1 MLKRKRA
8 ADEAAAPA
16 AAASS
21 ASSEPKSKLQR
32 KEESRDVSRYV
43 NKQRTLVLSSRGITH
58 RDRHLLSDLR
68 DLLPHSK
75 KDVKFDAKDDLA
87 TINELCEMKNCNN
100 CIFFEAR
107 KRKDLYMWVSKAPNG
122 PSAKFQVQNSQSR
135 GHTPWPYEERAGKA
149 RSMMDAN
156 GCAFHPH
163 NFAAQFQSGGTAG
176 RQSRVAWLQ
185 LSSRD
190 LPLTVAPLVFVM
202 FPLVLQ
208 STRWPR

>member
-32 KEESRDVSRYV
+32 KEESRDVSRYI

-135 GHTPWPYEERAGKA
+135 GTHAMAMPGA
-149 RSMMDAN
+149 RGAITDAA
-156 GCAFHPH
+156 GCASHQHICPAH
-163 NFAAQFQSGGTAG
+163 RLRSGGTAG
-176 RQSRVAWLQ
+176 RQSHVVWLQ
-185 LSSRD
+185 LWSRD
-190 LPLTVAPLVFVM
+190 LLLTVAALVFVII
-202 FPLVLQ
+202 PLVLQ

>member
-1 MLKRKRA
+1 M
-8 ADEAAAPA
+8 
-16 AAASS
+16 
-21 ASSEPKSKLQR
+21 
-32 KEESRDVSRYV
+32 SRYV

-149 RSMMDAN
+149 RSMMDAD
-156 GCAFHPH
+156 GCALHPH
-163 NFAAQFQSGGTAG
+163 SCPA
-176 RQSRVAWLQ
+176 RLQ
-185 LSSRD
+185 NGLRRADGAELRCLRLS
-190 LPLTVAPLVFVM
+190 
-202 FPLVLQ
+202 
-208 STRWPR
+208 

>member
-16 AAASS
+16 AAAAASSS
-21 ASSEPKSKLQR
+21 AEPKSKLQR
-32 KEESRDVSRYV
+32 KEESRDVSRYI

-107 KRKDLYMWVSKAPNG
+107 KRKDLYMWISKAPNG

-135 GHTPWPYEERAGKA
+135 RHTRTAMSCGRRTGGKQAVGRLQQWGAPWG
-149 RSMMDAN
+149 
-156 GCAFHPH
+156 
-163 NFAAQFQSGGTAG
+163 AALLSTSPELWSDLTAL
-176 RQSRVAWLQ
+176 RCV
-185 LSSRD
+185 
-190 LPLTVAPLVFVM
+190 V
-202 FPLVLQ
+202 
-208 STRWPR
+208 

>member
-21 ASSEPKSKLQR
+21 SSSASEPKSKLQR
-32 KEESRDVSRYV
+32 KEESRDVSRYI

-107 KRKDLYMWVSKAPNG
+107 KRKDLYMWISKAPNG
-122 PSAKFQVQNSQSR
+122 PSAKFQVQNSTPTRHTQRPAGSR
-135 GHTPWPYEERAGKA
+135 GQRNAMQCNALAGGCIHTSV
-149 RSMMDAN
+149 RSVTRMAAAHPFV
-156 GCAFHPH
+156 GCADWASVRLRRRP
-163 NFAAQFQSGGTAG
+163 
-176 RQSRVAWLQ
+176 
-185 LSSRD
+185 
-190 LPLTVAPLVFVM
+190 
-202 FPLVLQ
+202 
-208 STRWPR
+208 